1 MEDSSLINN
10 LVKLTVNWG
19 RESLLQLHQVFAEI
33 ATGMKTSSGNFVSL
47 KISLIDKINREV
59 KKIVSN
65 NPHSIIE
72 RLIIYMQQLQ
82 QEETNLI
89 PGAKPDNNFPLSILS
104 MMTIISS
111 STQGGMSKFS
121 KEIRQMLKSW
131 FQLRFIATETADAKF
146 NGNHVMH
153 RIRSVVV
160 KATHKSAK
168 IKIIQNILFIHKSY
182 AQDVGMKALECVNE
196 CILELEN
203 SELSNNLTE
212 QFRDIMTEYKV
223 VLNILSAESLKI
235 KNIYSNCQHCK
246 SLKFL
251 KDRFD
256 DKELGA
262 KIDIAALELL
272 QEHISALLQ
281 NGHLHTKEIV
291 LEQKWD
297 VKFLENYEA
306 NIFAKCMLTLVN
318 CGLTLPYARVCVM
331 NCELLEDEAS
341 ELKKKTIIAQ
351 MKHMVAMLSAETA
364 ESLLIV
370 DIGPLKCSQVKKK
383 IYDWIVGGNTD
394 GESNIDVILKNNP
407 ETMFSVTR
415 KCCPSVRVRSCV
427 ATKTAPAPVFMSKA
441 REFATAAAPAS
452 ATLEKQ
458 KLIVFDT
465 TLRDGEQS
473 PGVTL
478 TTEEKIEIAKQLSRL
493 GVDVCEAGFPI
504 ASPGDFEAVQKIA
517 KEVGPII
524 GNRKSGK
531 PMRIAGLARAVQPDI
546 ARCFEAVK
554 HAPLHRIHT
563 FLATSDIHL
572 KYKLKISRAE
582 CIQRAKAAVAFAK
595 SIGCHDIE
603 FSTED
608 AGRSDRVFLTEVL
621 AEVIAAGATTLNIP
635 DTVGYNVP
643 EEYGAMIK
651 YLAQNTEGADKVV
664 WSTHCHNDLGLATA
678 NSLSG
683 IVNGAR
689 QVECTINGIGERAGN
704 TSLEEVIM
712 TLHTHSKYYP
722 VYHDI
727 DTTQI
732 YMTSQLVTKKS
743 GMVIQPNKAIVGANA
758 FAHESGIHQ
767 DGVLKHKETYEII
780 QPQTIGLPSNS
791 LVLGKLSGRNA
802 FRQRIDQILGTN
814 SMYAEKL
821 SANPQAFELLFASF
835 KKLADVKKGGLN
847 EQDLYALLDDQF
859 NIQASG
865 KETYRLKSVQVVS
878 GNGVQSMATVSLV
891 DLSRATFDEKD
902 GTVVGG
908 AVERMDAATGEGAV
922 HAIFRS
928 INRLTGM
935 RNVLASYEVKAVTE
949 GSDSLGRVV
958 VRVHESSV
966 AEDETLPKYADNLEY
981 SESSKEVY
989 QGTGTDGDVLIA
1001 SAKAYINAINRLIS
1015 TRQSIAA
1022 AEAEHKGHIVVDKVE
1037 LKKEGAAA
1045 V

>member
-1 MEDSSLINN
+1 MFSSVVRNRFQPAR
-10 LVKLTVNWG
+10 V
-19 RESLLQLHQVFAEI
+19 A
-33 ATGMKTSSGNFVSL
+33 TSS
-47 KISLIDKINREV
+47 I
-59 KKIVSN
+59 
-65 NPHSIIE
+65 
-72 RLIIYMQQLQ
+72 
-82 QEETNLI
+82 
-89 PGAKPDNNFPLSILS
+89 A
-104 MMTIISS
+104 S
-111 STQGGMSKFS
+111 ST
-121 KEIRQMLKSW
+121 
-131 FQLRFIATETADAKF
+131 
-146 NGNHVMH
+146 
-153 RIRSVVV
+153 IRS
-160 KATHKSAK
+160 
-168 IKIIQNILFIHKSY
+168 L
-182 AQDVGMKALECVNE
+182 
-196 CILELEN
+196 
-203 SELSNNLTE
+203 
-212 QFRDIMTEYKV
+212 
-223 VLNILSAESLKI
+223 
-235 KNIYSNCQHCK
+235 
-246 SLKFL
+246 
-251 KDRFD
+251 
-256 DKELGA
+256 
-262 KIDIAALELL
+262 
-272 QEHISALLQ
+272 
-281 NGHLHTKEIV
+281 
-291 LEQKWD
+291 
-297 VKFLENYEA
+297 
-306 NIFAKCMLTLVN
+306 
-318 CGLTLPYARVCVM
+318 
-331 NCELLEDEAS
+331 AS
-341 ELKKKTIIAQ
+341 
-351 MKHMVAMLSAETA
+351 V
-364 ESLLIV
+364 
-370 DIGPLKCSQVKKK
+370 
-383 IYDWIVGGNTD
+383 
-394 GESNIDVILKNNP
+394 
-407 ETMFSVTR
+407 
-415 KCCPSVRVRSCV
+415 
-427 ATKTAPAPVFMSKA
+427 
-441 REFATAAAPAS
+441 AAPAD
-452 ATLEKQ
+452 KQ

-504 ASPGDFEAVQKIA
+504 ASPGDFEAVQRIA

-531 PMRIAGLARAVQPDI
+531 PMRIAGLARATQTDI
-546 ARCFEAVK
+546 ARCFDAVK

-572 KYKLKISRAE
+572 KYKLKITRAE
-582 CIQRAKAAVAFAK
+582 CITRARAAVAFAK
-595 SIGCHDIE
+595 SIGCNDIE

-608 AGRSDRVFLTEVL
+608 AGRSERAFLCEVL

-651 YLAQNTEGADKVV
+651 YLIQHTEGAEKAI

-683 IVNGAR
+683 IMNGAR

-712 TLHTHSKYYP
+712 TLHTHPKYYP
-722 VYHDI
+722 VYHDL

-732 YMTSQLVTKKS
+732 YMSSQLVTKKS

-802 FRQRIDQILGTN
+802 FRQRIEQILGSS

-821 SANPQAFELLFASF
+821 ASNPQAFELLFASF

-878 GNGVQSMATVSLV
+878 GNGVQSMATVSLT
-891 DLSRATFDEKD
+891 DLSRATVHED
-902 GTVVGG
+902 GTVEG

-922 HAIFRS
+922 HSIFRS

-958 VRVHESSV
+958 VRVHENGGDAS
-966 AEDETLPKYADNLEY
+966 DEAAPKYADNLEGSAY
-981 SESSKEVY
+981 QDKEVY
-989 QGTGTDGDVLIA
+989 QGTGTDADVLIA

-1015 TRQSIAA
+1015 TKQARDAA
-1022 AEAEHKGHIVVDKVE
+1022 AEQHHGEVVDGV
-1037 LKKEGAAA
+1037 KKEGAAA